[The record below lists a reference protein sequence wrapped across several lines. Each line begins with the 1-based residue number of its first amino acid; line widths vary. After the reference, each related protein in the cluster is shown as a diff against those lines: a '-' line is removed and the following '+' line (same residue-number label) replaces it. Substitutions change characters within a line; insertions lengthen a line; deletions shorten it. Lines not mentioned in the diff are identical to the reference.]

1 MNWVLITVIA
11 VLALSTIVGMYRG
24 IIKMIFSVVSLVGTL
39 IAVFMLLPFVTG
51 AIKDNTRIY
60 DGIQAIVEEN
70 IITDSMFEL
79 KSDEE
84 IIDSLNFP
92 EVIKDMLKENNTV
105 TKYAQLGVSSI
116 KEYMIN
122 YISDLIFNVIAFVIS
137 FLIVFILLRV
147 IFGFISVLA
156 KLPVLRQI
164 NKTAG
169 AAAGFVIGLFA
180 IWIMFAVLTVF
191 GSSALSKEVFAA
203 VNDNVFLTFIYD
215 KNFIMKYV
223 RIIMR

>member
-51 AIKDNTRIY
+51 AIKDNT
-60 DGIQAIVEEN
+60 IVEEN

-122 YISDLIFNVIAFVIS
+122 YISDLIFNVITFVIS

-164 NKTAG
+164 NKAAG

>member
-1 MNWVLITVIA
+1 
-11 VLALSTIVGMYRG
+11 
-24 IIKMIFSVVSLVGTL
+24 
-39 IAVFMLLPFVTG
+39 MLLPFVTG
-51 AIKDNTRIY
+51 AIKDNTKIY

-164 NKTAG
+164 NKAAG

-180 IWIMFAVLTVF
+180 IWIVFAVLTVF

>member
-1 MNWVLITVIA
+1 MNWVLITVI
-11 VLALSTIVGMYRG
+11 VILALTTIVGMYRG

-51 AIKDNTRIY
+51 AIKENTTIY
-60 DGIQAIVEEN
+60 DGIQTVVEEKL
-70 IITDSMFEL
+70 ITDEMFEL
-79 KSDEE
+79 KSDDE

-92 EVIKDMLKENNTV
+92 EVIKQLLRENNTV

-122 YISDLIFNVIAFVIS
+122 YISDLIFNVIAFVVC
-137 FLIVFILLRV
+137 FLIVFILLRI

-156 KLPVLRQI
+156 KLPVLKQI

-169 AAAGFVIGLFA
+169 AIAGFLIGLVA
-180 IWIMFAVLTVF
+180 VWIVFAVLTVF
-191 GSSALSKEVFAA
+191 GSSALSKDVFAA
-203 VNDNVFLTFIYD
+203 VNDNAFLTFIYD

-223 RIIMR
+223 SIIMR

>member
-1 MNWVLITVIA
+1 M
-11 VLALSTIVGMYRG
+11 LALSTIVGMYRG

-92 EVIKDMLKENNTV
+92 EVN
-105 TKYAQLGVSSI
+105 
-116 KEYMIN
+116 
-122 YISDLIFNVIAFVIS
+122 
-137 FLIVFILLRV
+137 
-147 IFGFISVLA
+147 
-156 KLPVLRQI
+156 
-164 NKTAG
+164 
-169 AAAGFVIGLFA
+169 
-180 IWIMFAVLTVF
+180 
-191 GSSALSKEVFAA
+191 
-203 VNDNVFLTFIYD
+203 
-215 KNFIMKYV
+215 
-223 RIIMR
+223 MRS

>member
-51 AIKDNTRIY
+51 AIKDNTKIY

-70 IITDSMFEL
+70 IITDSI

-122 YISDLIFNVIAFVIS
+122 YISDLIFNVITFVIS

-164 NKTAG
+164 NKAAG